1 MWIYETCS
9 PRRRATNGPRVFL
22 EATVA
27 TSVRASAGLMSRAVN
42 GAVAGIAGGIVFG
55 MLMTMM
61 GTLPMVAMLVGS
73 SSAVVGALVHLVISA
88 ALGVLFALAVP
99 ALGAGALLAAGAG
112 YGLLWWVLGPLL
124 IMPAW
129 LGMPLLTVDG
139 TALASLMGHVIYGV
153 VAAAVLMLLHR
164 RPVGA

>member
-1 MWIYETCS
+1 M
-9 PRRRATNGPRVFL
+9 
-22 EATVA
+22 A
-27 TSVRASAGLMSRAVN
+27 TSVRASAGLTSRTVY

-73 SSAVVGALVHLVISA
+73 SSAVVGALVHLVIST
-88 ALGVLFALAVP
+88 ALGVLFAVTVP
-99 ALGAGALLAAGAG
+99 TLGAGALLAAGAG

-129 LGMPLLTVDG
+129 LGMPLFTVDS
-139 TALASLMGHVIYGV
+139 TALASLMGHVIYGL
-153 VAAAVLMLLHR
+153 VAAGVLLLLRQRAV
-164 RPVGA
+164 PA